1 MNDFRRLEFIRQNIE
16 FFKNLNFPSKSI
28 FLSYF
33 WILPSKYQ
41 EFDIFEFTRQKYLS
55 RICSYIGSEMWWD
68 IHDFHWRD
76 PIVQKV
82 RRSRI
87 SDWPG
92 FHICW
97 NSPKTTG
104 FLRDKVTKTP
114 NWPIL
119 KEKVNKQLT
128 FKKCKQIAETIN
140 VNKQLRLLKSV
151 NNQLTYLRNS

>member
-1 MNDFRRLEFIRQNIE
+1 MLIFQKNKISRKNRRNNLNFPFRAKLTIFLNFSVKFLYFSSIRIFALKWMILRTLEFIRRNIE
-16 FFKNLNFPSKSI
+16 FFI
-28 FLSYF
+28 FLNYSVKISWFSYI
-33 WILPSKYQ
+33 WIFAPK
-41 EFDIFEFTRQKYLS
+41 IS

-104 FLRDKVTKTP
+104 FLRDKVTKMP
-114 NWPIL
+114 N
-119 KEKVNKQLT
+119 
-128 FKKCKQIAETIN
+128 
-140 VNKQLRLLKSV
+140 
-151 NNQLTYLRNS
+151 

>member
-16 FFKNLNFPSKSI
+16 FFKNLNFPAKMNI
-28 FLSYF
+28 FVIILNSSVKISRIWYI
-33 WILPSKYQ
+33 WIFAPK
-41 EFDIFEFTRQKYLS
+41 IS

-128 FKKCKQIAETIN
+128 FKN
-140 VNKQLRLLKSV
+140 VNK
-151 NNQLTYLRNS
+151 

>member
-1 MNDFRRLEFIRQNIE
+1 MLFFPLKSKFRAKIEKVILIFPFRARQILI
-16 FFKNLNFPSKSI
+16 FFNYLNFAQKWMILEDLNLSVKILNFSKIWIFPPKWI

-33 WILPSKYQ
+33 WIFAPK
-41 EFDIFEFTRQKYLS
+41 IS

-119 KEKVNKQLT
+119 KEKNK
-128 FKKCKQIAETIN
+128 
-140 VNKQLRLLKSV
+140 
-151 NNQLTYLRNS
+151 